1 MSTLAEL
8 LDRLTGAGVIRERVN
23 ETLQV
28 VAELRRIV
36 FDHERRLLRIEA
48 SNDPPRPSGRR
59 KLPPPR

>member
-1 MSTLAEL
+1 MSTLADI
-8 LDRLTGAGVIRERVN
+8 LDRLTRVAVIRERLTEN
-23 ETLQV
+23 LQV

-48 SNDPPRPSGRR
+48 ANDPPRPSGRR